1 MGSVLAPVAAAA
13 PLYHVTVLGELPF
26 PNDSVSGA
34 RGINDAGQV
43 VGFSD
48 SRAFLWTNSD
58 GMQDLGTLQPEIND
72 HSWANAINNAGQV
85 VGKSNFSNTQAFL
98 WTSTGGMQYLGDL
111 PDGTPTQEAHDINE
125 AGQVVGATNAAGGS
139 AFLWTESG
147 GAEDLG
153 ELPGSGL
160 YGTQA
165 WGINDAG
172 EVVGVSKGRPF
183 LWTRS
188 SGMQDLGVSL
198 FPYDINNVGQVVG
211 EGGYEGV
218 SRASLWT
225 STGGMQDLGDLPGQQ
240 NYSYATDINDAGQ
253 IIGITFDETGAFY
266 TGAFLWTSTGGMQGI
281 TTLLDSSGDGWFI
294 EEVYGINNAGQ
305 IAAYGRSSPSDRYHH
320 ALLLTPIP
328 EPSTLAMVSCGL
340 AIVAVVGL
348 RRGRQRRDK
357 STGDGNGI

>member
-34 RGINDAGQV
+34 RGINDDGQV

-172 EVVGVSKGRPF
+172 EVVGVSKGRAF

-198 FPYDINNVGQVVG
+198 FPLAINNVGQVVG
-211 EGGYEGV
+211 EGVGG
-218 SRASLWT
+218 ASLWT

-253 IIGITFDETGAFY
+253 IIGNTFDETSGRH
-266 TGAFLWTSTGGMQGI
+266 TGAFLWTSTAGMQGI

-305 IAAYGRSSPSDRYHH
+305 IAATGRVVGDRFRTH

-328 EPSTLAMVSCGL
+328 EPSTLAMGSCGL
-340 AIVAVVGL
+340 VLVAVVGL

-357 STGDGNGI
+357 STGDGSGI